1 MILVSEAKIED
12 YTARG
17 WWGTQTLWDC
27 FVNNVS
33 QWGHREAVV
42 DAPNRSDFA
51 HGEPRRLSW
60 SQVADEVDRFSAVLI
75 DQGVRRDDILV
86 AMMPNCVEQFVVYL
100 ACARLGVVVTPA
112 PVQYREHEL
121 DHILEQTG
129 AVAAVTFAQIGKAGH
144 AHAAADMF
152 CQLRSNHASLK
163 TVMAWGEGLGSGLVN
178 GLVNLAECTASPL
191 TTAQRARLH
200 QVERDAAVTANDV
213 FTICWTSGTEAQP
226 KGVPRSH
233 NEWLIVAPSIIE
245 AARIPQHARL
255 LNPFPFVNMAGLSTA
270 FAGWLVLGGT
280 VVQHH
285 PFSLPAFLQQ
295 LRDECIDYTVS
306 PPAVLNMLLQN
317 EALLQGIDFKRLSR
331 IGSGAAPLSEWMVRG
346 FAEKHGVQIINYFG
360 SNEGAALSGSDVD
373 IPDPALRAQFF
384 PRAGVD
390 GFEWSVSTTRKIR
403 TRLVDPETG
412 EDITAAA
419 QPGELRFSGPTVFSG
434 YFRAPELS
442 QRAFD
447 EHGFYKTGDLFE
459 IAGDRLQYYR
469 YVGRSKDLVIR
480 GGMNISSEEIE
491 GLLAACPG
499 VREVAVVGVPD
510 PILGEKLCACVAAL
524 EGHQISL
531 AQLNAF
537 LRTEQRIAT
546 YKLPEYLLPLAALPR
561 NPVGKILKRSLRE
574 QAKALALP
582 LETA

>member
-1 MILVSEAKIED
+1 MILVPQAKIDD
-12 YTARG
+12 YTVRG
-17 WWGTQTLWDC
+17 WWDTHTLWDV
-27 FVNNVS
+27 FVRNVRELGD
-33 QWGHREAVV
+33 QEAVV
-42 DAPNRSDFA
+42 DAPNRSEFA
-51 HGEPRRLSW
+51 HGVPQRLSW
-60 SQVADEVDRFSAVLI
+60 NQLADAVDRLSGVLI
-75 DQGVRRDDILV
+75 DHAIRRDDIVV
-86 AMMPNCVEQFVVYL
+86 AMLPNCVEQFVVYL
-100 ACARLGVVVTPA
+100 ACARLGIVVTPV

-121 DHILEQTG
+121 GHILPQTH
-129 AVAAVTFAQIGKAGH
+129 AVAAITFGHIGKQGFGH
-144 AHAAADMF
+144 TAADMF
-152 CQLRSNHASLK
+152 CDMKVAHKSLK
-163 TVMAWGEGLGSGLVN
+163 TVFAWGDALGTEVINIGAL
-178 GLVNLAECTASPL
+178 TATPL
-191 TTAQRARLH
+191 TTAQTTRLK
-200 QVERDAAVTANDV
+200 QVEQAAAITANDV
-213 FTICWTSGTEAQP
+213 FTLCWTSGTEAQP

-245 AARIPQHARL
+245 AARIPRHARL

-270 FAGWLVLGGT
+270 FAAWLVLGGT

-285 PFSLPAFLQQ
+285 PFNLPIFLQQ
-295 LRDECIDYTVS
+295 LRDEHIDYTVA

-317 EALLQGIDFKRLSR
+317 DALLAGIDFKRLSR

-373 IPDPALRAQFF
+373 IADPALRAQFF

-390 GFEWSVSTTRKIR
+390 GFTWSVSTTGKIR

-412 EDITAAA
+412 GDITVAG

-434 YFRAPELS
+434 YFHAPELS

-447 EHGFYKTGDLFE
+447 DQGFYKTGDLFE

-480 GGMNISSEEIE
+480 GGMNISSEEVE

-510 PILGEKLCACVAAL
+510 PVLGERLCACVVAL
-524 EGHQISL
+524 EGETVTLKHL
-531 AQLNAF
+531 TDF
-537 LRTEQRIAT
+537 LRDAQRVAA
-546 YKLPEYLLPLAALPR
+546 YKLPEYLLPLPSLPR
-561 NPVGKILKRSLRE
+561 NPVGKILKRDLRE
-574 QAKALALP
+574 LAKISLSQLV
-582 LETA
+582 